1 MPNASTTRT
10 HQYPKT
16 AYGFYL
22 ALSMLIAICLEGIIY
37 LLMLGNTLGPFKVF
51 SKEVPVSQ
59 AMARGVK
66 VAILR
71 SQSSASLYSEN
82 PQAFALPERQ
92 WERLLSHEG
101 MPARVV
107 SDSDLAQGLGDATVL
122 ILPGTACLGKDQRTT
137 ILNFLK
143 SGKGVIAS
151 GPVGTRNANCEWQG
165 WDFLTGLTGAQGAS
179 TFTPSTNVDLTFR
192 GQLYFSEKI
201 PTGLKLEVPSQE
213 LTLLNAGEPDAY
225 LSDWML
231 RPAESKPISAVA
243 LAVHHMNATGRVV
256 WFGFN
261 NVLPAERDVDQSR
274 IDHYLV
280 SSVYWAARQPL
291 AILGN
296 WPQKNLSAALI
307 AIEVQQD
314 FANAEALSSLIK
326 SEGLPATFFCAS
338 EEAGAK
344 PQIVKDF
351 QSIGEVASLGTTGK
365 PLQGQLPRA
374 QAEQLHQ
381 SKLDLEK
388 IEPGKVLGYAPPEGL
403 SDTATIVALDDAGY
417 RYELNDMAV
426 TRAVPEIVDFTSS
439 VFFPFQKDEVSK
451 IFRTSSNDF
460 DILANDHNPDQSD
473 TGLADAFLSDF
484 RRISYLGG
492 VYTLYLH
499 SYLLGQ
505 PEYHETVKNV
515 LDHIRAQPAWVTT
528 GSKLVDWWTARNKVE
543 VQTSKITGS
552 DHRVRIDV
560 ANKGLADVDN
570 ASVYVYL
577 PYHPNKIQI
586 SAIVFRLRSPKF
598 QMLDH
603 DDVLRI
609 DFPRLSA
616 QTNYTYIVQMDE

>member
-1 MPNASTTRT
+1 MPRPPSTSS
-10 HQYPKT
+10 HQYPPI
-16 AYGFYL
+16 AYGFFL
-22 ALSMLIAICLEGIIY
+22 AVTALIAFCLEGILY
-37 LLMLGNTLGPFKVF
+37 LLMLGNTLGPFKIF
-51 SKEVPVSQ
+51 SKEEPVSQ

-71 SQSSASLYSEN
+71 SQSSASLFSEN
-82 PQAFALPERQ
+82 PQAFAIPERQ
-92 WERLLSHEG
+92 WERLLSSEG
-101 MPARVV
+101 MPPRVV

-122 ILPGTACLGKDQRTT
+122 ILPGSACLGKDQRTT
-137 ILNFLK
+137 ILNFIK

-151 GPVGTRNANCEWQG
+151 GPVGTRNASCEWQG

-179 TFTPSTNVDLTFR
+179 TFAPTTNVDLTFR

-231 RPAESKPISAVA
+231 RPAEGKPISAVA
-243 LAVHHMNATGRVV
+243 LAVHHMIATGRVV

-307 AIEVQQD
+307 AVEVQQD
-314 FANAEALSSLIK
+314 FANAEALSSLLK
-326 SEGLPATFFCAS
+326 AEGLPATFFCAS
-338 EEAGAK
+338 DEAGAK

-381 SKLDLEK
+381 SKSAMEK

-403 SDTATIVALDDAGY
+403 FDSATIVALDDAGF
-417 RYELNDMAV
+417 RYEINTMDV

-451 IFRTSSNDF
+451 IFRTSSDDF
-460 DILANDHNPDQSD
+460 DILANYHGPDQPGTD
-473 TGLADAFLSDF
+473 LADAFLSDF

-492 VYTLYLH
+492 VYTLYIH

-505 PEYHETVKNV
+505 PKYHDTLKNV
-515 LDHIRAQPAWVTT
+515 LDQIRTQPVWVTT
-528 GSKLVDWWTARNKVE
+528 GSKLVDWWAARNKVE
-543 VQTSKITGS
+543 VQSSKIS
-552 DHRVRIDV
+552 VHRIRIDV
-560 ANKGLADVDN
+560 ANKGLADLEN

-577 PYHPNKIQI
+577 PYQPKNIQI
-586 SAIVFRLRSPKF
+586 SATVFRLRSPKF

>member
-1 MPNASTTRT
+1 MPNTSTTRT

-22 ALSMLIAICLEGIIY
+22 ALSMLIAICLESIIY
-37 LLMLGNTLGPFKVF
+37 LMMLGNTLGPFKIF
-51 SKEVPVSQ
+51 SKEESVNQ

-66 VAILR
+66 VAILH
-71 SQSSASLYSEN
+71 SQSSASLFSEN
-82 PQAFALPERQ
+82 PLAFAIPERQ

-101 MPARVV
+101 IPPRVV
-107 SDSDLAQGLGDATVL
+107 SDSELAQGLGDATVL
-122 ILPGTACLGKDQRTT
+122 ILPGAACLGKDERTT

-143 SGKGVIAS
+143 GGKGVIAS
-151 GPVGTRNANCEWQG
+151 GPVGTRNASCEWQG

-179 TFTPSTNVDLTFR
+179 TFAPTTNVDLTFR
-192 GQLYFSEKI
+192 GQMYFSEKI

-231 RPAESKPISAVA
+231 RPAEGKPISAVA
-243 LAVHHMNATGRVV
+243 LAVHHLIATGRVV

-261 NVLPAERDVDQSR
+261 NVLAAERDVDQSR

-307 AIEVQQD
+307 AVEVQQD
-314 FANAEALSSLIK
+314 FANAQALSSLIK

-338 EEAGAK
+338 EEGGAK

-365 PLQGQLPRA
+365 PLQGQLPRT
-374 QAEQLHQ
+374 QADQLHQ

-417 RYELNDMAV
+417 RYEINEMAV

-439 VFFPFQKDEVSK
+439 VFFPFQKNEVSK
-451 IFRTSSNDF
+451 IFRTSSDDF
-460 DILANDHNPDQSD
+460 DIIANYHGPDQ
-473 TGLADAFLSDF
+473 TGADLAEGFLSDF

-492 VYTLYLH
+492 VYTLYIH

-505 PEYHETVKNV
+505 PVYHDTLKKV
-515 LDHIRAQPAWVTT
+515 LDNIRSQPVWSTT
-528 GSKLVDWWTARNKVE
+528 GGNLINWWTARNKVE
-543 VQTSKITGS
+543 VQSSKIS

-560 ANKGLADVDN
+560 ANKGLADLKN
-570 ASVYVYL
+570 ASVYLYL
-577 PYHPNKIQI
+577 PYHPDNIQI
-586 SAIVFRLRSPKF
+586 SAIVFRLQSPKF
-598 QMLDH
+598 QLLGH
-603 DDVLRI
+603 DDILRV